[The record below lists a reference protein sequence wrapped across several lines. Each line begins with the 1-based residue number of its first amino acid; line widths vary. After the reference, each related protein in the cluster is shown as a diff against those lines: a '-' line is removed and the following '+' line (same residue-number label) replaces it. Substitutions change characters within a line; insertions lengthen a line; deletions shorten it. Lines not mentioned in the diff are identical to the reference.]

1 MICDM
6 MFRTKK
12 DDRWVVGASNF
23 DEFKNNVRRVLR
35 ENRDTIHR
43 NFPNVVYKQLV
54 TLSDGTLPA
63 NPSAIYAEEW
73 KGWRDLLGPDYFSND
88 KHPCKNN
95 TPEDDK
101 PEILPGVEESN
112 RFDVEWNQKFVELQK
127 YYHKHGSLIVTKEHK
142 SLQMWSGTQ
151 RSLHKRGMLRKDR
164 KAALDRIYFDWEPQ
178 QNEWDGYFKLL
189 TSFKELHGHVDVPSR
204 YKPNYRLGQWVREQR
219 IFYRDGVLRKSRV
232 QRLEA
237 IGFRWKIPESERC
250 LTLEQRGNDDG
261 KK

>member
-1 MICDM
+1 M
-6 MFRTKK
+6 
-12 DDRWVVGASNF
+12 
-23 DEFKNNVRRVLR
+23 
-35 ENRDTIHR
+35 
-43 NFPNVVYKQLV
+43 
-54 TLSDGTLPA
+54 
-63 NPSAIYAEEW
+63 
-73 KGWRDLLGPDYFSND
+73 
-88 KHPCKNN
+88 
-95 TPEDDK
+95 
-101 PEILPGVEESN
+101 
-112 RFDVEWNQKFVELQK
+112 
-127 YYHKHGSLIVTKEHK
+127 IVTKEHK